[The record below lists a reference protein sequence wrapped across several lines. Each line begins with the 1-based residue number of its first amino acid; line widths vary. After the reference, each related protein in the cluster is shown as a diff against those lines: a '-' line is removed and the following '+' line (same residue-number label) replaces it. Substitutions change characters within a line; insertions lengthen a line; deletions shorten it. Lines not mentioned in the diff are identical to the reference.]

1 MNLVTNPDHDPLI
14 GQVVGSYRI
23 EKMIGKGGMGAVYV
37 ATHQILGRRVAFK
50 VLLPEYTARADI
62 SARFVQEAVSASHV
76 VGANGRTHRNV
87 AEPIDTGT
95 LPDGR
100 HFLMVEYLEGCD
112 LETYGAHRGRLAE
125 DEVFSFVAQ
134 TCAALYAAHAATDPK
149 TRRPTPIVH
158 RDLKPANLFLTRDDS
173 GRPLVKLLDF
183 GIAKVAS
190 AMRGTGIQT
199 GAGLVMG
206 SPAYM
211 APEQARAPL
220 TVDARADLYA
230 LGVVIYQLLTARLPH
245 VADNPMGYILAKQE
259 QTPPP
264 IATLVPDVAPVWDRV
279 VARLLAWNP
288 ADRYADA
295 RAVVRDLADGTQGLP
310 GVVGAA
316 DILAA
321 TWPTFHTDADTTRA
335 ALPSAY
341 TTPAPRPPST
351 LSAAA
356 GARSDSAST
365 PRRRRGWIVAAL
377 AATAAAGIA
386 IGVIVT
392 SSGRSGAQAPRR
404 SVNSERPSA
413 QAPGRSGNSG
423 NSGSSGSSSAPTTPA
438 PTTPTPTTPTTTP
451 APPPPASSPTAA
463 APSTTAAT
471 AAPDPTPATPTTA
484 PQVAPTARPPTTPT
498 RTKPPTPTR
507 RKPPRENRGGLER

>member
-1 MNLVTNPDHDPLI
+1 MSLVTNPDHDPLI
-14 GQVVGSYRI
+14 GQVVGSYRV
-23 EKMIGKGGMGAVYV
+23 EKLIGKGGMGAVYM
-37 ATHQILGRRVAFK
+37 ATHQTLGRRVAFK

-76 VGANGRTHRNV
+76 IGPNGKTHRNV
-87 AEPIDTGT
+87 AEAIDTGS

-112 LETYGAHRGRLAE
+112 LETYAAHRGRLAE
-125 DEVFSFVAQ
+125 DEVLSFVAQ
-134 TCAALYAAHAATDPK
+134 TCAALYAAHTTTDPTTK
-149 TRRPTPIVH
+149 RPTPIVH
-158 RDLKPANLFLTRDDS
+158 RDLKPANLFLARDDA

-230 LGVVIYQLLTARLPH
+230 LGVVIYQLITGRLPH
-245 VADNPMGYILAKQE
+245 AADNPMGFILAKQE
-259 QTPPP
+259 QTPPA
-264 IATLVPDVAPVWDRV
+264 IATLAPDVARVWDVV
-279 VARLLAWNP
+279 VARLLAWEPSN
-288 ADRYADA
+288 RYPDA
-295 RAVVRDLADGTQGLP
+295 RAVVRDLVDGAQGLP
-310 GVVGAA
+310 GVAGGA

-321 TWPTFHTDADTTRA
+321 AWPTFHTDADTARA
-335 ALPSAY
+335 SVPSAY
-341 TTPAPRPPST
+341 STPAPRPPST

-356 GARSDSAST
+356 GARAGSSST
-365 PRRRRGWIVAAL
+365 PPRRRALFVAL

-386 IGVIVT
+386 IGVIVA
-392 SSGRSGAQAPRR
+392 R
-404 SVNSERPSA
+404 
-413 QAPGRSGNSG
+413 
-423 NSGSSGSSSAPTTPA
+423 GSSGSSTRRTPATAPAVTAPATAATTTAAPALTPPSEPTTINTDAAPSAP
-438 PTTPTPTTPTTTP
+438 PTTAAPS
-451 APPPPASSPTAA
+451 APPPGAVEPATTATATSPTAA
-463 APSTTAAT
+463 PTSTTA
-471 AAPDPTPATPTTA
+471 PVRSKPA
-484 PQVAPTARPPTTPT
+484 
-498 RTKPPTPTR
+498 TPTR

>member
-1 MNLVTNPDHDPLI
+1 MSSLVTNPDHDPLI
-14 GQVVGSYRI
+14 GQAVGSYRV
-23 EKMIGKGGMGAVYV
+23 EKLIGKGGMGAVYL
-37 ATHQILGRRVAFK
+37 ATHQTLGRRVAFK

-76 VGANGRTHRNV
+76 VGPNGKTHRNV
-87 AEPIDTGT
+87 AEAIDTGT

-100 HFLMVEYLEGCD
+100 HFIMVEYLEGCD
-112 LETYGAHRGRLAE
+112 LETYAAHRGRLAE
-125 DEVFSFVAQ
+125 DEVLSFVVQ
-134 TCAALYAAHAATDPK
+134 TCAALYAAHAATDPTTK
-149 TRRPTPIVH
+149 RPTPIVH
-158 RDLKPANLFLTRDDS
+158 RDLKPANLFLTRDDT

-230 LGVVIYQLLTARLPH
+230 LGVVIYQLITSRLPH

-264 IATLVPDVAPVWDRV
+264 IATLAPDVARVWDVV
-279 VARLLAWNP
+279 VARLLAWDP
-288 ADRYADA
+288 AARYPDA
-295 RAVVRDLADGTQGLP
+295 RAVVRDLVDGSQGLP
-310 GVVGAA
+310 GVAGGA

-321 TWPTFHTDADTTRA
+321 GWPTFHTDADTARA
-335 ALPSAY
+335 ALPSAH

-356 GARSDSAST
+356 GARSGSASA
-365 PRRRRGWIVAAL
+365 PRRRGWIVAAL
-377 AATAAAGIA
+377 VATAAAGIA
-386 IGVIVT
+386 IGVIVAG
-392 SSGRSGAQAPRR
+392 SG
-404 SVNSERPSA
+404 RPSA
-413 QAPGRSGNSG
+413 QAPERPS
-423 NSGSSGSSSAPTTPA
+423 SSSAPTRSTPATGPAPADAPTPPA
-438 PTTPTPTTPTTTP
+438 PTPPPSATTATTPPDATPTP
-451 APPPPASSPTAA
+451 PPPPDA
-463 APSTTAAT
+463 
-471 AAPDPTPATPTTA
+471 PTTEA
-484 PQVAPTARPPTTPT
+484 LSVPTT
-498 RTKPPTPTR
+498 RTTKPTR